1 MQYKSLIENSN
12 AYKIIRG
19 DISNDR
25 LSHAYLIIHK
35 DGETLKEF
43 LKEFAK
49 LILCK
54 QNGCGICR
62 ECRLIDEGGHPD
74 VISYPK
80 KEEKGIVTE
89 DVEDLISKSYIKSL
103 EGGAKVF
110 ILNNAQTMNVQAQN
124 KILKTLEEPPFGV
137 CILIGA
143 TTEFPL
149 LPTLK
154 SRVKTL
160 TLSEFSD
167 DVLMQFLKE
176 ECTDSDM
183 LKNAVVCSD
192 GTVNSVRSLYFDQS
206 LIDVYKLASDV
217 IVNLN
222 SSKDV
227 LYYSEKIAKSKID
240 FNRLTSVMELVYRD
254 MLMVVEGRSD
264 LVRNQRALKDV
275 YGNKGYT
282 KGALIH
288 VLESITESNKRKK
301 SNANSSMLIEWLLFR
316 IVEGKYKWRK

>member
-80 KEEKGIVTE
+80 KEEKGIITE

-103 EGGAKVF
+103 E
-110 ILNNAQTMNVQAQN
+110 
-124 KILKTLEEPPFGV
+124 
-137 CILIGA
+137 
-143 TTEFPL
+143 
-149 LPTLK
+149 
-154 SRVKTL
+154 
-160 TLSEFSD
+160 
-167 DVLMQFLKE
+167 
-176 ECTDSDM
+176 
-183 LKNAVVCSD
+183 
-192 GTVNSVRSLYFDQS
+192 RSLF
-206 LIDVYKLASDV
+206 
-217 IVNLN
+217 
-222 SSKDV
+222 
-227 LYYSEKIAKSKID
+227 E
-240 FNRLTSVMELVYRD
+240 
-254 MLMVVEGRSD
+254 
-264 LVRNQRALKDV
+264 
-275 YGNKGYT
+275 
-282 KGALIH
+282 H
-288 VLESITESNKRKK
+288 C
-301 SNANSSMLIEWLLFR
+301 
-316 IVEGKYKWRK
+316 